1 MKVRDIMSEAIPTC
15 APRDPLLDAAR
26 VMLRHNVSCLPVV
39 TADESRRVVGMLTD
53 RDVSMAV
60 ARNHGALGELE
71 VRSAMGPGE
80 PSCSPEAPV
89 ADALER
95 MHSAGVS
102 RLPVVDDRGRLVGL
116 LSLEAVARAV
126 SGGRGD
132 VPYELICWTIAESAH
147 PRSSAERRETGE
159 GGPARSRSE
168 PQHTL
173 PTRGRV
179 RG

>member
-1 MKVRDIMSEAIPTC
+1 MKIRNIMSEAVPTC
-15 APRDPLLDAAR
+15 GTRDLLLDAAR

-60 ARNHGALGELE
+60 ARDHGALGELQ

-80 PSCSPEAPV
+80 PSCSPDAPV

-102 RLPVVDDRGRLVGL
+102 RLPVVDDRGRLAGL
-116 LSLEAVARAV
+116 LSLEDVARAV
-126 SGGRGD
+126 SSGRGD

-147 PRSSAERRETGE
+147 PRSSAERRKTGV
-159 GGPARSRSE
+159 GDPAPSRSE
-168 PQHTL
+168 PRRTS
-173 PTRGRV
+173 PPGGRV
-179 RG
+179 IG